1 MSPQELQHYLHE
13 HIPISEAMGVSV
25 NTASPDSV
33 CVEAPLEPN
42 INHRSTVFGGSAS
55 AVATLAAWSLLHLRV
70 RDAGLDAQ
78 LVIQRN
84 AMDYERPI
92 HGTFTAEAR
101 LADPER
107 WDRFRKTLE
116 RRGRARISVESVLT
130 FAGESAGHL
139 TGEFVALTQG

>member
-1 MSPQELQHYLHE
+1 MSPSELQQYLHK

-25 NTASPDSV
+25 HAASPESV
-33 CVEAPLEPN
+33 RVEAPLEPN
-42 INHRSTVFGGSAS
+42 INHRATVFGGSAS
-55 AVATLAAWSLLHLRV
+55 AVAILSAWSLLHLRV

-92 HGTFTAEAR
+92 HGAFTAEAR

-107 WDRFRKTLE
+107 WERFRRTLE
-116 RRGRARISVESVLT
+116 RRGRARIRVESILT
-130 FAGESAGHL
+130 FADEPAGHL

>member
-1 MSPQELQHYLHE
+1 MSPSEIQQYLHE
-13 HIPISEAMGVSV
+13 HIPISSAMGVSV
-25 NTASPDSV
+25 LDVASDV
-33 CVEAPLEPN
+33 VRVEAPLEPN
-42 INHRSTVFGGSAS
+42 INHRATVFGGSAS

-84 AMDYERPI
+84 VMDYERPI
-92 HGTFTAEAR
+92 HGSFIAEAR
-101 LADPER
+101 LADPQR
-107 WDRFRKTLE
+107 WERFRKTLE
-116 RRGRARISVESVLT
+116 RRGRARIRVESVLT

>member
-1 MSPQELQHYLHE
+1 MSPSELEQYLHE
-13 HIPISEAMGVSV
+13 HIPISSAMGVSV
-25 NTASPDSV
+25 LDAASDV
-33 CVEAPLEPN
+33 VRVQAPLEPN
-42 INHRSTVFGGSAS
+42 INHRATVFGGSAS

-107 WDRFRKTLE
+107 WERFRKTLA
-116 RRGRARISVESVLT
+116 RRGRARIRVESVLI

-139 TGEFVALTQG
+139 TGEFVALTQD